1 MNKSEKGSAS
11 VILTTAIVATIIG
24 IIALDGFFDSISAGT
39 VGVVT
44 KFGKVTGRV
53 MQPGMNTKTPFVE
66 GVTIYNTKKLTYE
79 TAVEENQKTSE
90 ADYKDFPVSTTTS
103 DGQGVTVTYTVRFR
117 IDPSKATWIM
127 QSIGNEAALVEKI
140 VKTESR
146 GFVRSIIREF
156 QAGDLYSGNI
166 EDVRNRIVTT
176 LRPKFEANGLILD
189 EFIIREPKFAEE
201 YENIMEDKQQALEQ
215 VDVEQHKAEQAEYR
229 KAAKIA
235 EAEAEAE
242 AQRLLSVT
250 ATTQSIEM
258 KRLEVEMKLA
268 DKWNGAY
275 PTHMYMFGSDG
286 PLGIGSIPI
295 E

>member
-1 MNKSEKGSAS
+1 MRKSEKGSIE
-11 VILTTAIVATIIG
+11 VFLVVLVVG
-24 IIALDGFFDSISAGT
+24 IIVGIVGLDMVFDSIDAGT

-44 KFGKVTGRV
+44 KFGQVTGRV
-53 MQPGMNTKTPFVE
+53 MQPGMNTKTPFVN

-79 TAVEENQKTSE
+79 TAIEENQKTSE

-117 IDPSKATWIM
+117 VDPAKATWIM
-127 QSIGNEAALVEKI
+127 QNIGNEGALVEKI

-146 GFVRSIIREF
+146 GFVRSIVREF
-156 QAGDLYSGNI
+156 QAEDLYSGNI
-166 EDVRNRIVTT
+166 EDVRSRIAAN
-176 LRPKFEANGLILD
+176 LRPRFEDNGLVMD

-201 YENIMEDKQQALEQ
+201 YEAIMEDKQQALEQ
-215 VDVEQHKAEQAEYR
+215 VDVEMHKAAQAEHR

-235 EAEAEAE
+235 DAQAEAE
-242 AQRLLSVT
+242 AQRLLSVA

-258 KRLEVEMKLA
+258 KRLEVEMRKA
-268 DKWNGAY
+268 EKWNGAY

-286 PLGIGSIPI
+286 PLGIGTIPI